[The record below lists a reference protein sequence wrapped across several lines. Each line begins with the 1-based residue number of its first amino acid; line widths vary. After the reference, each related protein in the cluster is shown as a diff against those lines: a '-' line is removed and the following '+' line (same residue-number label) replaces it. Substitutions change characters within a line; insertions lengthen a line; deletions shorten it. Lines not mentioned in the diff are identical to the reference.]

1 MLEKTLK
8 ALEFNK
14 ILAEIASK
22 ASSVPA
28 REAIMEIRPY
38 TDPNYIEELL
48 DEVAEADKIA
58 FEYATNLS
66 FAFDDISAILDK
78 AEVMSV
84 LTMGELLRVSKMLR
98 VAYSVKNSIAKV
110 PDDSLTRIKRIA
122 ASVYTDKELEESI
135 ESAIISD
142 TDMHDRASEELRS
155 IRIRIRKTGE
165 QIKSKLYTY
174 ITSPTYAKYLQD
186 NIVTVRGDRYVIPV
200 KAEWRSAIPGLV
212 HDQSGAVRLYTS
224 SRWPSSN

>member
-58 FEYATNLS
+58 FEYATHLS
-66 FAFDDISAILDK
+66 FAFEDLGACLDTDS
-78 AEVMSV
+78 VISV
-84 LTMGELLRVSKMLR
+84 LT
-98 VAYSVKNSIAKV
+98 A
-110 PDDSLTRIKRIA
+110 
-122 ASVYTDKELEESI
+122 
-135 ESAIISD
+135 
-142 TDMHDRASEELRS
+142 
-155 IRIRIRKTGE
+155 
-165 QIKSKLYTY
+165 
-174 ITSPTYAKYLQD
+174 
-186 NIVTVRGDRYVIPV
+186 GDQL
-200 KAEWRSAIPGLV
+200 GL
-212 HDQSGAVRLYTS
+212 
-224 SRWPSSN
+224 